1 MPCEQLVC
9 PTALAA
15 CTRVDSCFAPWFVP
29 SVGVSIR
36 LAYLELHFCHNL
48 DQLGTGVYL
57 CECYLLI
64 FMSFQEGK
72 SYELIKKTNYFSHE
86 DVQIK

>member
-1 MPCEQLVC
+1 MSWCNRVYTCVCVCSSDSESGSQVPCEQLVC

-29 SVGVSIR
+29 SVGISIR

-48 DQLGTGVYL
+48 DQLGTGVCVSVSVCVCL
-57 CECYLLI
+57 
-64 FMSFQEGK
+64 
-72 SYELIKKTNYFSHE
+72 
-86 DVQIK
+86 